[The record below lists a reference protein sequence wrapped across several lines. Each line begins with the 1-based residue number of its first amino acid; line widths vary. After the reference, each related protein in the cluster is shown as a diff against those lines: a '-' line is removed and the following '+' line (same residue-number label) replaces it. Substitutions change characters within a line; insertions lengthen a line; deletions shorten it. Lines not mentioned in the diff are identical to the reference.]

1 MKFYYKVI
9 IGIIYYISILT
20 FISNLLQSINLRRTM
35 YIKLCSISKK
45 DIF

>member
-9 IGIIYYISILT
+9 IGIIYCISIT
-20 FISNLLQSINLRRTM
+20 FISNLLQSINLRRTV